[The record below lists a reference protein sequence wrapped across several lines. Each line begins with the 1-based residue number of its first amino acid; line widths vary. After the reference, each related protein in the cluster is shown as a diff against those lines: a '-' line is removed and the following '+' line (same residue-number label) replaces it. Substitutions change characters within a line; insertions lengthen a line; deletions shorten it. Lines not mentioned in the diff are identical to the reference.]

1 MPKEYWGNAWGEGSF
16 IYKTS
21 ALKATHGNF
30 PQALC
35 FSLAMSSEVQ
45 QGKWMLHLD
54 FCLIVY
60 WAISAFQ
67 FCWLDLFQ
75 FLFLALLYTVDFG
88 FLCLLNFG
96 HEAFFGFQLKTI
108 LLFSWNIENL
118 SAICCIKCFRCFS
131 VSAQQ
136 SRKNL
141 SGKVPASKI
150 STSSLM

>member
-1 MPKEYWGNAWGEGSF
+1 MGRRKVHLQNICFESYTWELSSGPVFFSGNVKWGATRKMNATSWFLLNSLLGHKRVSVLLVGFVSISF
-16 IYKTS
+16 LGF
-21 ALKATHGNF
+21 ALY
-30 PQALC
+30 
-35 FSLAMSSEVQ
+35 SR
-45 QGKWMLHLD
+45 
-54 FCLIVY
+54 FC
-60 WAISAFQ
+60 
-67 FCWLDLFQ
+67 
-75 FLFLALLYTVDFG
+75 